1 MNLPMFSILT
11 LAVATALAVHADR
24 PTEPAQ
30 IGTSATTNVLADIT
44 LAANATSTST
54 NTNTNTKPTPLV
66 KLDIEAPQYR
76 PTLPYGIEFASG
88 WPLVIHAVGSPDAL
102 GIATNSMPVQ
112 FPGIDQTGYLILRD
126 PDACLELPPPFF
138 RGDPPCST
146 APSDESYVEFT
157 PGIDMVGVVDNGGN
171 PGRLTALG
179 TPASSG
185 EPTYDGVGDTN
196 NDQILDPVEVPV
208 GPDTGAAVA
217 DGVGYGADDDLPGLV
232 LLSPNGPGLVLNA
245 DFSRPSVRTQR
256 NLAGFLN
263 SVAYELRSAGGS
275 TTFDAGMVVPNGLI
289 APVMKIDACVGNF
302 DNGRC
307 DGDPLYQVD
316 GGARIAAAGSTG
328 VQALYPQVLGAVPYY
343 EVRAFLVSGIAP
355 SVLSD
360 LNHDGQV
367 TAGDARLAG
376 YNVISNEE
384 VVRVREYSTDICT
397 GVPLV
402 NVVYADFD
410 GNGHAIS
417 PFVCPAG
424 PGQITPI
431 PRWRAS
437 PAQLPEQLGGFV
449 SGRF

>member
-1 MNLPMFSILT
+1 MNLPMFSIVT
-11 LAVATALAVHADR
+11 LAVAAALMIHADR
-24 PTEPAQ
+24 HMPPAQ
-30 IGTSATTNVLADIT
+30 GVTTAATPALADVP
-44 LAANATSTST
+44 LAANAPTTST
-54 NTNTNTKPTPLV
+54 NTKPSPLV

-112 FPGIDQTGYLILRD
+112 FPGIDQTGYLILTD

-138 RGDPPCST
+138 RGEPPCST

-157 PGIDMVGVVDNGGN
+157 PGVDMAGIADQGGN
-171 PGRLTALG
+171 PARATALG
-179 TPASSG
+179 DPASSG
-185 EPTYDGVGDTN
+185 EPAYDGVGDLN
-196 NDQILDPVEVPV
+196 NDQILDAVEVPV
-208 GPDTGAAVA
+208 GPNTGGAVA

-232 LLSPNGPGLVLNA
+232 LLSPNGPGLVLNR

-275 TTFDAGMVVPNGLI
+275 TSFDAAMVVPLGLI

-302 DNGRC
+302 DTTLGRC
-307 DGDPLYQVD
+307 DGAPLYQVD
-316 GGARIAAAGSTG
+316 GGPRVTATGSTG

-367 TAGDARLAG
+367 TAGDAKLAG

-384 VVRVREYSTDICT
+384 VVRVRQYSTDICT

-402 NVVYADFD
+402 DVVYADFD
-410 GNGHAIS
+410 GNGYATS

-431 PRWRAS
+431 PR
-437 PAQLPEQLGGFV
+437 
-449 SGRF
+449 